1 MRFHISMPLR
11 NGRYN
16 CNYSEFFLQLA
27 EVDKYMMKSRIFAP
41 HRRYYVRE
49 MRIQAYTQ
57 LLESYA

>member
-1 MRFHISMPLR
+1 MPLR